1 MNAPFKRLQI
11 DKGYL
16 KEHLPWRQLLIAGVV
31 LLLIAWWV
39 FTPDGLLG
47 KADAVGFAVCH
58 RIDIRS
64 FHLGNRQIPLCAR
77 CTGQYLGAML
87 GLAYLSILRPRRSGR
102 PSWVIIGILIFCVVA
117 YAVDGLNSYLHLLPR
132 LSRFYLYEP
141 SNLLRLITG
150 TSLGLGLSVML
161 YPAFN
166 ETVWVKRDTGPVIEG
181 FRDFGALLVL
191 GAIVDLLVFSGNP
204 LILYPLALVSAG
216 GVLVL
221 LTIVYTMVVVML
233 FKVENRYENTVKMG
247 FPIIAGFLIALIQI
261 SILDFVGYVITGS
274 WNGFH
279 FG

>member
-1 MNAPFKRLQI
+1 MNTPFKRLQI

-16 KEHLPWRQLLIAGVV
+16 KERLPWRQLLIAGTV
-31 LLLIAWWV
+31 LLLVAWWV
-39 FTPDGLLG
+39 YTPDGLLG

-58 RIDIRS
+58 RIDSRS
-64 FHLGNRQIPLCAR
+64 FHVGNRQIPLCAR

-102 PSWVIIGILIFCVVA
+102 PSWTIIGILSVFVVA
-117 YAVDGLNSYLHLLPR
+117 YAVDGLNSYLHLLPN
-132 LSRFYLYEP
+132 LSRFYIYEP

-150 TSLGLGLSVML
+150 TGLGLGISVML

-166 ETVWVKRDTGPVIEG
+166 ETVWVKRDTRPVIEG

-191 GAIVDLLVFSGNP
+191 GAIVDLLVLTGNP

-233 FKVENRYENTVKMG
+233 FKVENRYENAVKMVY
-247 FPIIAGFLIALIQI
+247 PIIAGFMIALIQI
-261 SILDFVGYVITGS
+261 SILDFVRYMVAGS